1 MDEALES
8 ALEMDEEEQRDRM
21 SRMTNAVESYTVR
34 DWADEQ
40 MSGLSPSTAQ

>member
-1 MDEALES
+1 MDEAIES

-40 MSGLSPSTAQ
+40 MSGLSPSTAE